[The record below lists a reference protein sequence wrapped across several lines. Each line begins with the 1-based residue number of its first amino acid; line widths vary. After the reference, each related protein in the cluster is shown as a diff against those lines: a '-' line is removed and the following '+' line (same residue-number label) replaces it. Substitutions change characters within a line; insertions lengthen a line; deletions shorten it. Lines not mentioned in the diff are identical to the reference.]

1 MIEEYLEAVMKL
13 AHYELLAENE
23 GFYAS
28 IPGARGVWGNA
39 QTLEECRDE
48 FHSALEEWV
57 LLLIRLGHELPEF
70 NGIRL
75 ELPKLERA
83 QIHSE
88 RLARL
93 SN

>member
-1 MIEEYLEAVMKL
+1 MIEEYLEAGMKL
-13 AHYELLAENE
+13 AHFELLAENE

-28 IPGARGVWGNA
+28 IPGAQGVWGNA

-48 FHSALEEWV
+48 LHSALEEWV
-57 LLLIRLGHELPEF
+57 LLSIRLGHELPEF

-75 ELPKLERA
+75 ELPKLERS

-88 RLARL
+88 RL
-93 SN
+93 SGF